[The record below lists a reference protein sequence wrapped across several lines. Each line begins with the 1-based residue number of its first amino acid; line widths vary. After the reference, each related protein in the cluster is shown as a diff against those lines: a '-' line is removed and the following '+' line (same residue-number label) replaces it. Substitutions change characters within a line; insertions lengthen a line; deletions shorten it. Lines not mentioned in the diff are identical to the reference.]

1 MIRNFSIIAH
11 IDHGASTPLAT
22 SAAVA
27 ARSPPVL
34 LLRTRLS
41 STGRLHALRN
51 HQGAN
56 QYEGESLIQSRG
68 VGSRIYRLTRW
79 GGLLRQ
85 IHASRHA
92 ALDHGYRV

>member
-34 LLRTRLS
+34 LLRSRLS
-41 STGRLHALRN
+41 STGRLHALR
-51 HQGAN
+51 GTTKGRTSTSVRA
-56 QYEGESLIQSRG
+56 
-68 VGSRIYRLTRW
+68 
-79 GGLLRQ
+79 
-85 IHASRHA
+85 
-92 ALDHGYRV
+92 